1 MKLSK
6 GKNIFY
12 DNHPRL
18 LASGHAIEMVY
29 KTNYD
34 GDVKK
39 QEVEFGNKFVFLN
52 GYEIAFNIESENELF
67 SGVQFDNMV
76 GAVIS
81 VTGKLNAKTKIHGG
95 IRSADTIIRYLDI
108 PEQTDAYGIWSY
120 VEYKVSDQ
128 ASTGIGTQYEDAKN
142 YYDGFLINSW
152 YTHSFTS
159 KLSLRTKIQY
169 SDFSHSWFIE
179 PLLTYQPTAFSAF
192 YFGIN
197 ELLSTED
204 SMFSNLTESERQLF
218 VKFQYL
224 F

>member
-1 MKLSK
+1 M
-6 GKNIFY
+6 
-12 DNHPRL
+12 
-18 LASGHAIEMVY
+18 
-29 KTNYD
+29 
-34 GDVKK
+34 
-39 QEVEFGNKFVFLN
+39 
-52 GYEIAFNIESENELF
+52 
-67 SGVQFDNMV
+67 FDMN
-76 GAVIS
+76 IS

-95 IRSADTIIRYLDI
+95 IAGGDTIIRYLDT

-120 VEYKVSDQ
+120 VEYKISDQ
-128 ASTGIGTQYEDAKN
+128 ASTGIGTQYEDAKD

-179 PLLTYQPTAFSAF
+179 PLLTYQPTAFSAL

>member
-1 MKLSK
+1 MV
-6 GKNIFY
+6 IF
-12 DNHPRL
+12 D
-18 LASGHAIEMVY
+18 S
-29 KTNYD
+29 
-34 GDVKK
+34 
-39 QEVEFGNKFVFLN
+39 
-52 GYEIAFNIESENELF
+52 
-67 SGVQFDNMV
+67 
-76 GAVIS
+76 
-81 VTGKLNAKTKIHGG
+81 
-95 IRSADTIIRYLDI
+95 
-108 PEQTDAYGIWSY
+108 GIWGY

-128 ASTGIGTQYEDAKN
+128 ANAAIGVQYEDAKD

-169 SDFSHSWFIE
+169 SDFSHNWFVE